1 MIDFIKKKYFR
12 FFESKNILKI
22 NFIIQKYFKE
32 NDTRTLDLDFSDK
45 PSRAKIIQSIINE
58 KNYKS
63 YLEIGC
69 WKNDLFNEVQCQ
81 NKVGVDPVSG
91 GTIRKTS
98 DDFFKHNKLKF
109 DCIFIDGVHKY
120 HQVKKDIIN
129 SINAINTKGIIILH
143 DCLPSNVYAQA
154 IPRCQFDWNGDIWK
168 VITEFRTHKD
178 LDIYTCYADQGIGV
192 IFNRSNRNLLEI
204 QKVNFIKMS
213 FKDYFNNYKKYMN
226 LINYH
231 ELMNIVKDY

>member
-1 MIDFIKKKYFR
+1 MINFIKKKYFR
-12 FFESKNILKI
+12 FFDSRNVLKI
-22 NFIIQKYFKE
+22 NFIIHKYFKE
-32 NDTRTLDLDFSDK
+32 KNIGTLDLDFSDK
-45 PSRAKIIQSIINE
+45 PSRAKILQSIINE

-129 SINAINTKGIIILH
+129 SINAINAKGIIILH

-154 IPRCQFDWNGDIWK
+154 IPRCQFDWNGDVWK

-178 LDIYTCYADQGIGV
+178 LDIYTCYADHGIGV